1 MTEKE
6 QFLELILKER
16 VENIVEEVLSQTMLD
31 PGRNIPEAVGAFDK
45 NWVKKIFVAQVVLH
59 EGVKVDLEEIGEQIR
74 YEMLDALY
82 NINEKD
88 NFAMVTIGREWG
100 EGGKFIGTYVLSV
113 NKDTL
118 SKWEKLTDNNVHGF
132 AMKYILENNAEPRMK
147 GILIRDDKI
156 EIEVN
161 I

>member
-1 MTEKE
+1 MTEVEKY
-6 QFLELILKER
+6 LELIFKER
-16 VENIVEEVLSQTMLD
+16 IENMVEEVLSQTMIDRGHNEPWEL
-31 PGRNIPEAVGAFDK
+31 GAFDK

-74 YEMLDALY
+74 LEMLDALY
-82 NINEKD
+82 NINEN
-88 NFAMVTIGREWG
+88 NFSMVTIGREWG

-118 SKWEKLTDNNVHGF
+118 SKWEKLTDNNIHGF

-147 GILIRDDKI
+147 GILISDDKI

>member
-1 MTEKE
+1 MTE
-6 QFLELILKER
+6 
-16 VENIVEEVLSQTMLD
+16 VENRIRMYLQERIDNMVNEVLSQAMLD
-31 PGRNIPEAVGAFDK
+31 PGRNIPEAVGAFEK

-59 EGVKVDLEEIGEQIR
+59 EGVKVGLEEIGEQIR
-74 YEMLDALY
+74 FEMLDALY

-88 NFAMVTIGREWG
+88 DFAMVTIGREWG

-118 SKWEKLTDNNVHGF
+118 SKWEKLTDSNVHGF

>member
-16 VENIVEEVLSQTMLD
+16 IDNMVNEVLSQAMLD

-74 YEMLDALY
+74 FEMLDALY

-118 SKWEKLTDNNVHGF
+118 SKWEKLTDNNIHGF

-156 EIEVN
+156 EIKFN

>member
-16 VENIVEEVLSQTMLD
+16 VENIVEEVLSQTMIDMGHNEPWEL
-31 PGRNIPEAVGAFDK
+31 GAFDR
-45 NWVKKIFVAQVVLH
+45 NWVKKIFVAEVALH

-74 YEMLDALY
+74 LEMLDALY
-82 NINEKD
+82 NINEK
-88 NFAMVTIGREWG
+88 NFSMITIGREWG

>member
-6 QFLELILKER
+6 KFLELILKER
-16 VENIVEEVLSQTMLD
+16 VENIVEEVLSQAMIDMGHNEPWEL
-31 PGRNIPEAVGAFDK
+31 GAFDK
-45 NWVKKIFVAQVVLH
+45 NWVKKIFVVEVALH

-74 YEMLDALY
+74 LEMLDALY
-82 NINEKD
+82 NINEN
-88 NFAMVTIGREWG
+88 NFSMVTIGREWG

-118 SKWEKLTDNNVHGF
+118 SKWEKLTDNNIHGF

>member
-1 MTEKE
+1 MTEAE
-6 QFLELILKER
+6 NRIRMYLQER
-16 VENIVEEVLSQTMLD
+16 IDNMVNEVLSQAMLD
-31 PGRNIPEAVGAFDK
+31 PGCNIPEAVGAFDK
-45 NWVKKIFVAQVVLH
+45 NWVKKIFVAQVALH
-59 EGVKVDLEEIGEQIR
+59 EGVKVDIEEIGEQIR
-74 YEMLDALY
+74 LEMLDALY

-88 NFAMVTIGREWG
+88 DFAMVTIGHEWG
-100 EGGKFIGTYVLSV
+100 KDRNFIGTYVLSV

-118 SKWEKLTDNNVHGF
+118 SKWEKLTDNNIHGF

-161 I
+161 F